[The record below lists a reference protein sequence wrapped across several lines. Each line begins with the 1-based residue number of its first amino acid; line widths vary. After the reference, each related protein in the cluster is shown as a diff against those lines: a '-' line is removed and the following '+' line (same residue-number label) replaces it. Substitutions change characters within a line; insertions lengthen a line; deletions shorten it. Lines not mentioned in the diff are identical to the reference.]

1 MGMIR
6 QMLTTVR
13 TVEIV
18 KQNMTDQTAK
28 PISGPGRDPLDRIT
42 MSCFIYIA
50 RMMDIRKFA
59 SFFFGIIE
67 HSDVFAHG
75 LEDKSKKTFE
85 AEASK
90 YKDKSKDDPKDYS
103 FARQFINEIILSRA
117 VETFNLYIIMLLEE
131 LFLTKPEML
140 KSENPIDAA
149 KVFELRDFDNV
160 VSYLVERKLH
170 ELGYKG
176 LYELNK
182 YIETRTGLKLFKSDD
197 IFNEVLLATEIR
209 NLIAHNDCRKNERFA
224 SRLAP
229 NVIATLTISESLDGG
244 PHGGKVILSD
254 GWVRDASEV
263 LDSVVFDFDE
273 AAAKKFGLN
282 TLNRMTSF
290 LFRK

>member
-1 MGMIR
+1 
-6 QMLTTVR
+6 
-13 TVEIV
+13 
-18 KQNMTDQTAK
+18 
-28 PISGPGRDPLDRIT
+28 

-50 RMMDIRKFA
+50 RMMDIRKFV

-103 FARQFINEIILSRA
+103 FARQFINEIIISRA

-140 KSENPIDAA
+140 KAENPIDVA
-149 KVFELRDFDNV
+149 KVFELRDFDNI

-170 ELGYKG
+170 ELG
-176 LYELNK
+176 
-182 YIETRTGLKLFKSDD
+182 
-197 IFNEVLLATEIR
+197 
-209 NLIAHNDCRKNERFA
+209 IAHNDCRKNKRFA

-290 LFRK
+290 LSRK